1 MPGLMVSTQ
10 LALSA
15 YIGNQVEGR
24 GVWGE
29 NGGVELVIDASS
41 LIIIPDEYIFCKHTF
56 CR

>member
-15 YIGNQVEGR
+15 YIGNQVGGR

-29 NGGVELVIDASS
+29 NGGVELVIDVSS